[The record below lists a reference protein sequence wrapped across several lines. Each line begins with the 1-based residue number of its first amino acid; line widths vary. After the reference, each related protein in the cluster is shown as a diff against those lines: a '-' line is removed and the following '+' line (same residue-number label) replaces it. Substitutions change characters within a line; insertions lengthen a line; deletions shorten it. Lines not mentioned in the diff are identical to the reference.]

1 MHFEVSYT
9 DLHLEMGLG
18 ETSVVP
24 PPPELPYA
32 LETHREGMGAKKKKF
47 EVREGREYNIIKE
60 HHWKLER
67 WHSG

>member
-1 MHFEVSYT
+1 
-9 DLHLEMGLG
+9 
-18 ETSVVP
+18 
-24 PPPELPYA
+24 
-32 LETHREGMGAKKKKF
+32 MGAKKKKF